1 MHVWLITVGEPLPI
15 DNDGKERLFR
25 TGILADLMAR
35 NGHDVVFWSSSF
47 DHVNKTQRV
56 DTDSQFQLQD
66 NYRLQLLH
74 GSSYKRHVSTARF
87 RNHQVVAQKF
97 RQIARTYDRPD
108 VILCSLPTLE
118 LCDEATLLGAEWNV
132 PVVLDVRDLWPD
144 ELLSLL
150 PRIVRPVARLAMR
163 SMFRQARLACTRATA
178 ITGLTDEF
186 IDWGINY
193 AGRDRTPL
201 DQPFPMGYVERTPND
216 CDRASAEMFWDLLG
230 VTSDGDEFVACW
242 FGMMSRCFEI
252 ETVIEA
258 ARMMQASGE
267 AAKFVICG
275 SGPKLNLYRQ
285 LAADCPNV
293 LLPGWISADQIWT
306 LLRRSTVGLA
316 PYVNVANFVQNLPN
330 KPIEY
335 LSAGLPIVSSLPG
348 VLARLLSEN
357 SCGLTYESQK
367 PEQLVNVIR
376 RLRAEPALRE
386 AMSQNAFRLYF
397 KQFVAEH
404 VYGRMQ
410 EYLKGIAGEKS
421 VRRAA

>member
-1 MHVWLITVGEPLPI
+1 MHAWLITVGEPLPI

-35 NGHDVVFWSSSF
+35 NGHEVVFWSSSF
-47 DHVNKTQRV
+47 DHVKKTQRV
-56 DTDSQFQLQD
+56 DVDTVIPLQH

-74 GSSYKRHVSTARF
+74 GPSYQRHVSLARF
-87 RNHQVVAQKF
+87 RNHQVVARKF
-97 RQIARTYDRPD
+97 KQLAETYERPD

-118 LCDEATLLGAEWNV
+118 LCDEATRLGAKWNV

-150 PRIVRPVARLAMR
+150 PRMVRPAAKLALH
-163 SMFRQARLACTRATA
+163 SMFRKAKAACSRATA

-186 IDWGINY
+186 IDWGVQY
-193 AGRDRTPL
+193 AGRNRQPR

-216 CDRASAEMFWDLLG
+216 RDRNSADMFWDLLG
-230 VTSDGDEFVACW
+230 ITADSTDFVACW

-258 ARMMQASGE
+258 ARMMQATGDS
-267 AAKFVICG
+267 AKFVICG
-275 SGPKLNLYRQ
+275 AGPKLDLYRQ
-285 LAADCPNV
+285 LAEDCPNV
-293 LLPGWISADQIWT
+293 LMPGWVSADQIWT
-306 LLRRSTVGLA
+306 LLRRSNVGLA
-316 PYVNVANFVQNLPN
+316 PYVNVDNFVHNLPN

-348 VLARLLSEN
+348 VMARLLKKN
-357 SCGLTYESQK
+357 SCGLTYESQR
-367 PEQLVNVIR
+367 PEQLVAAIDQ
-376 RLRAEPALRE
+376 LRSEPAACDE
-386 AMSQNAFRLYF
+386 MSNNALRLYRE
-397 KQFVAEH
+397 QFVAEH

-410 EYLKGIAGEKS
+410 DYLEGIAGVRT